1 MTAEVHP
8 RELHCNYCGNPI
20 YFDDKRV
27 SRKTGKKY
35 PLEPET
41 SARHQCQEYYDAM
54 KEQVAEQ
61 VKKEYAAYRQRSREN
76 VERSKKERFIR
87 RKDKRITITHKS
99 DPYAISVNENAG
111 EDKPIIE
118 YRPPDYREW

>member
-1 MTAEVHP
+1 MTVENHP
-8 RELHCNYCGNPI
+8 RELHCNYCGASI

-41 SARHQCQEYYDAM
+41 GARHQCQEYYDAM
-54 KEQVAEQ
+54 KEQMAEE
-61 VKKEYAAYRQRSREN
+61 VKKEYATYRQRSKEN
-76 VERSKKERFIR
+76 VERFKRERFSQ
-87 RKDKRITITHKS
+87 RKDKRRTVEQKS
-99 DPYAISVNENAG
+99 DHYAISVNENSG
-111 EDKPIIE
+111 EDKPITE